1 MLCGKWSRRSLG
13 GKATWF
19 SALHAGEK
27 QPYLVRA
34 LPIAGG
40 KKTAGREVP
49 VVDESDVRLKSSG

>member
-40 KKTAGREVP
+40 KKKQQ
-49 VVDESDVRLKSSG
+49 VVKSLWWMKAMSG